1 MKSGQRRQRELRM
14 ANFLEMLKAYLTDYQ
29 PELKAELVQR
39 GELLDWLEMQSEMML
54 ETKAQLMAK
63 FSEHYPTL
71 SPLQLDMEAER
82 TVIET
87 FLTPP

>member
-1 MKSGQRRQRELRM
+1 MKSGQRRQGEPGM
-14 ANFLEMLKAYLTDYQ
+14 AHYLQMLEAYLTDYQ

-39 GELLDWLEMQSEMML
+39 GELLDWLEMQSDMMRQ
-54 ETKAQLMAK
+54 TKAQLMAK